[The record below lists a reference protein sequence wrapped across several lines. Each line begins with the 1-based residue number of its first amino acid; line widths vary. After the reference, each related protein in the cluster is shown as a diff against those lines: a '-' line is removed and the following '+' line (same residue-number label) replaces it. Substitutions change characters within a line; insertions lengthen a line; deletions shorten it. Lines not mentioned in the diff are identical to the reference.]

1 MPACGPWTAPR
12 CSRPPPL
19 SSSACW
25 RGSAR
30 DQWAQPGLG
39 EWDVR
44 GLAGHTARAILTVE
58 TYLLAEPPA
67 RRTID
72 DAPAYYRAL
81 AGTVADPTQVA
92 RRGVEAG
99 VRLGDAPAE
108 VVAQD
113 LARAT
118 ALLAA
123 QPRDRLVAIGA
134 HALELREYLRTRVL
148 ELVVHTLD
156 LSRATGIPHGLP
168 AEAVEA
174 SCALAGALA
183 ARAGRA
189 EELLMAL
196 GGREQLAAGFSVV

>member
-1 MPACGPWTAPR
+1 MDSAAMFE
-12 CSRPPPL
+12 
-19 SSSACW
+19 SSATAFL
-25 RGSAR
+25 RLLERIGE

-58 TYLLAEPPA
+58 TYLLAEAPG
-67 RRTID
+67 RCTID
-72 DAPAYYRAL
+72 DAPGYYRAL
-81 AGTVADPTQVA
+81 AATDPLQVA

-99 VRLGDAPAE
+99 ARLGDAPAE
-108 VVAQD
+108 VVAHD

-118 ALLAA
+118 VLLAA
-123 QPRDRLVAIGA
+123 QPRDRLVAIGS

-196 GGREQLAAGFSVV
+196 SGREQLAAGFSVV